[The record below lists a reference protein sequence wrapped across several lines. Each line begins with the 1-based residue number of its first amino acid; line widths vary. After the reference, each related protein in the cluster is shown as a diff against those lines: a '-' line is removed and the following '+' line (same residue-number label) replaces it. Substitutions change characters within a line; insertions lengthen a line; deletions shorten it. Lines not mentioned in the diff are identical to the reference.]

1 MEVTDNRLLEG
12 IIREAEKKAQATVED
27 ARLQAEKI
35 LAEAHKRSEEE
46 LSVEQKA
53 FQLKLKQIELRLQA
67 TMASAKRKASLRQ
80 IDESYLSVMRC
91 IREKMHCKTIE
102 PHLASWIA
110 EAALGLDLKEAKV
123 SSSNACPVTEKHLA
137 KAVQLVK
144 KHTGSEVIL
153 SLDPRPIRN
162 LGVVLSSLD
171 DKVSFNNQV
180 EIRLRR
186 FDRVIRTMIQ
196 EHT

>member
-1 MEVTDNRLLEG
+1 MKSTDNRLLGG
-12 IIREAEKKAQATVED
+12 IIRQADETAQKTEED
-27 ARLQAEKI
+27 ARLQAIKI
-35 LAEAHKRSEEE
+35 LEEAHLRSDKE
-46 LSVEQKA
+46 LEAEQKA

-67 TMASAKRKASLRQ
+67 NMASVKRKASLRQ
-80 IDESYLSVMRC
+80 IDESYLSVMRR
-91 IREKMHCKTIE
+91 IREKMHCKTIG
-102 PHLASWIA
+102 PYLSSWIA

-123 SSSNACPVTEKHLA
+123 SSSKMCPVTEKHLEEA
-137 KAVQLVK
+137 TRLVK
-144 KHTGSEVIL
+144 KHTGSVVVL
-153 SLDPRPIRN
+153 SLDPKPIRS

>member
-1 MEVTDNRLLEG
+1 MESTDNRLLDG
-12 IIREAEKKAQATVED
+12 IIRQAEENARTTEED
-27 ARLQAEKI
+27 ARLQAKKLLEDAQLRSDKE
-35 LAEAHKRSEEE
+35 LAA
-46 LSVEQKA
+46 EQKA
-53 FQLKLKQIELRLQA
+53 FQQKLKQIELRLQA
-67 TMASAKRKASLRQ
+67 NMASVKRKAALRQ
-80 IDESYLSVMRC
+80 IDESYLSVMRR
-91 IREKMHCKTIE
+91 IRDKMNCKTIE
-102 PHLASWIA
+102 PYLSPWIA

-123 SSSNACPVTEKHLA
+123 SSSKQCPATEKHLKEA
-137 KAVQLVK
+137 AQLVK
-144 KHTGSEVIL
+144 KHTGSEVVL
-153 SLDPRPIRN
+153 SLDPKPLRS

>member
-1 MEVTDNRLLEG
+1 MEGTDNRLLEG
-12 IIREAEKKAQATVED
+12 IIREAEANAKKTEDD
-27 ARLQAEKI
+27 ARLQAKKI
-35 LAEAHKRSEEE
+35 LDEARLRSTQE
-46 LSVEQKA
+46 LETEQKA
-53 FQLKLKQIELRLQA
+53 FQQKLKQIELRLQA
-67 TMASAKRKASLRQ
+67 NMGSVKRKASLRQ
-80 IDESYLSVMRC
+80 IDESYLSVMRR

-102 PHLASWIA
+102 PYLASWIA

-123 SSSNACPVTEKHLA
+123 SSSNQCPVTEKHLKEA
-137 KAVQLVK
+137 IQLVK
-144 KHTGSEVIL
+144 KHTGSEVTL
-153 SLDPRPIRN
+153 SLDPRPIRS

>member
-1 MEVTDNRLLEG
+1 MESTDNRLLEG
-12 IIREAEKKAQATVED
+12 IIRQAEETAKKTEED
-27 ARLQAEKI
+27 ARLQATKI
-35 LAEAHKRSEEE
+35 LEEARLRSDKEIEAEHKAS
-46 LSVEQKA
+46 Q
-53 FQLKLKQIELRLQA
+53 QKLKQVELRLQA
-67 TMASAKRKASLRQ
+67 NMASVKRKASLKQ
-80 IDESYLSVMRC
+80 IDESYLSVMRR
-91 IREKMHCKTIE
+91 IRERMNCKMIE
-102 PHLASWIA
+102 PYFSAWIA

-123 SSSNACPVTEKHLA
+123 SSSKQCPATEKHLKEA
-137 KAVQLVK
+137 TALVK
-144 KHTGSEVIL
+144 KNTGSEVIL
-153 SLDPRPIRN
+153 SLDPKPIRS

>member
-1 MEVTDNRLLEG
+1 MESTDNRLLEG
-12 IIREAEKKAQATVED
+12 IIRQAQETAKKTEED
-27 ARLQAEKI
+27 ARLQAKKI
-35 LAEAHKRSEEE
+35 LEEARLRSDKEIEAEHKAS
-46 LSVEQKA
+46 Q
-53 FQLKLKQIELRLQA
+53 QKLKQVELRLQA
-67 TMASAKRKASLRQ
+67 NMASVKRKASLRQ
-80 IDESYLSVMRC
+80 IDESYLSVMRR
-91 IREKMHCKTIE
+91 IREKMQCKMIE
-102 PHLASWIA
+102 PYLSSWIA

-123 SSSNACPVTEKHLA
+123 SSSKQCPATEKHLKEA
-137 KAVQLVK
+137 AQLVK
-144 KHTGSEVIL
+144 KHTGSEVVL
-153 SLDPRPIRN
+153 SLDPRPIRS

>member
-1 MEVTDNRLLEG
+1 MDNTDKRLLEG
-12 IIREAEKKAQATVED
+12 IIHQAELTAQKAEED
-27 ARLQAEKI
+27 ARLQAKQI
-35 LAEAHKRSEEE
+35 VDDAKRQ
-46 LSVEQKA
+46 SVQEIALEQKTL
-53 FQLKLKQIELRLQA
+53 QHKLKQVELRLQA
-67 TMASAKRKASLRQ
+67 NMSSVKRKAALKQ
-80 IDESYLSVMRC
+80 IDESYLSVMRLL
-91 IREKMHCKTIE
+91 RQKMNCKMIE
-102 PHLASWIA
+102 PHLSAWIA

-123 SSSNACPVTEKHLA
+123 SSNKQCPATEKHL
-137 KAVQLVK
+137 KEAVALVK
-144 KHTGSEVIL
+144 KNTGSDVIL
-153 SLDPRPIRN
+153 SLDPKPIRS

>member
-1 MEVTDNRLLEG
+1 MDATDNRLLEG
-12 IIREAEKKAQATVED
+12 IIRQAEENAKKTEED
-27 ARLQAEKI
+27 ARLQAKRI
-35 LAEAHKRSEEE
+35 LAEAYQRSEEE

-53 FQLKLKQIELRLQA
+53 FQQKLKQIELRLQA
-67 TMASAKRKASLRQ
+67 NMASVKRKASLRQ
-80 IDESYLSVMRC
+80 IDESYLSVMRR
-91 IREKMHCKTIE
+91 IREKMDCKAIE
-102 PHLASWIA
+102 PYLSSWIA

-123 SSSNACPVTEKHLA
+123 SSSNACPATDKHLKEA
-137 KAVQLVK
+137 AQLVK
-144 KHTGSEVIL
+144 RHTGSEVTL
-153 SLDPRPIRN
+153 TLDPRPIRS

>member
-1 MEVTDNRLLEG
+1 
-12 IIREAEKKAQATVED
+12 
-27 ARLQAEKI
+27 
-35 LAEAHKRSEEE
+35 
-46 LSVEQKA
+46 
-53 FQLKLKQIELRLQA
+53 
-67 TMASAKRKASLRQ
+67 
-80 IDESYLSVMRC
+80 MRR

-102 PHLASWIA
+102 PYLSSWIA

-123 SSSNACPVTEKHLA
+123 SSSKACPVTEKNLKEA
-137 KAVQLVK
+137 AQLVK

-153 SLDPRPIRN
+153 SLDPRPIRG

-196 EHT
+196 EYT

>member
-1 MEVTDNRLLEG
+1 MDTTDNRLLGG
-12 IIREAEKKAQATVED
+12 IIRQAEEAAAKAEED
-27 ARLQAEKI
+27 ARLQAKKI
-35 LAEAHKRSEEE
+35 LDEAHERSAREIEQ
-46 LSVEQKA
+46 EQKSH
-53 FQLKLKQIELRLQA
+53 QQKLKQVELRLQA
-67 TMASAKRKASLRQ
+67 NMSSVKRKAALRQ
-80 IDESYLSVMRC
+80 IDESYLAVMRR
-91 IREKMHCKTIE
+91 IRERMNSKTIE
-102 PHLASWIA
+102 PFLSSWIA

-123 SSSNACPVTEKHLA
+123 SSSTQCPVTEKHLKEA
-137 KAVQLVK
+137 AALVK
-144 KHTGSEVIL
+144 KNTGSEVLL
-153 SLDPRPIRN
+153 SLDPKPIRS

>member
-1 MEVTDNRLLEG
+1 MDATDNRLLEG
-12 IIREAEKKAQATVED
+12 IIRQAEENAKKTEED
-27 ARLQAEKI
+27 ARLQAKKI
-35 LAEAHKRSEEE
+35 LLDAHVRSEEE

-53 FQLKLKQIELRLQA
+53 FQQKLKQIELRLQA
-67 TMASAKRKASLRQ
+67 NMASVKRKASLRQ
-80 IDESYLSVMRC
+80 IDESYLSVMRR
-91 IREKMHCKTIE
+91 IREKMDCKAIG
-102 PHLASWIA
+102 PYLSSWVA

-123 SSSNACPVTEKHLA
+123 SSSNACPVTEKHLKEA
-137 KAVQLVK
+137 AELVK
-144 KHTGSEVIL
+144 RHTGSEVIL
-153 SLDPRPIRN
+153 SLDPRPIRS

-196 EHT
+196 EYT

>member
-1 MEVTDNRLLEG
+1 MKSTDNRLLGG
-12 IIREAEKKAQATVED
+12 IIRQADETAQKTEED
-27 ARLQAEKI
+27 ARLQAIKI
-35 LAEAHKRSEEE
+35 LEEAHLRSDKE
-46 LSVEQKA
+46 LEAEQKA

-67 TMASAKRKASLRQ
+67 NMASVKRKASLRQ
-80 IDESYLSVMRC
+80 IDESYLSVMRR
-91 IREKMHCKTIE
+91 IREKMQCKTIG
-102 PHLASWIA
+102 PYLSSWIA

-123 SSSNACPVTEKHLA
+123 SSSKMCPVTEKHLEEA
-137 KAVQLVK
+137 TRLVK
-144 KHTGSEVIL
+144 KHTGSVVVL
-153 SLDPRPIRN
+153 SLDPKPIRS

>member
-1 MEVTDNRLLEG
+1 MDSTDNRLLEG
-12 IIREAEKKAQATVED
+12 IIRQAEETAKKTEED
-27 ARLQAEKI
+27 ARVQAAKLLE
-35 LAEAHKRSEEE
+35 EAHLRSAEE
-46 LSVEQKA
+46 LSAEQKA
-53 FQLKLKQIELRLQA
+53 FQLKLKQVELRLQA
-67 TMASAKRKASLRQ
+67 NMASIKRKASLRQ
-80 IDESYLSVMRC
+80 IDESYLSVMRT
-91 IREKMHCKTIE
+91 IRDRMQCKTIE
-102 PHLASWIA
+102 PYLSSWIA

-123 SSSNACPVTEKHLA
+123 SSSKQCPVTEKHLKEA
-137 KAVQLVK
+137 TQLVK
-144 KHTGSEVIL
+144 KLTGSEVVL
-153 SLDPRPIRN
+153 SLDPKPIRS

>member
-1 MEVTDNRLLEG
+1 MESTDNRLLDG
-12 IIREAEKKAQATVED
+12 IIRQAQETAKKTMED
-27 ARLQAEKI
+27 ARLQATKI
-35 LAEAHKRSEEE
+35 LEEARLRSDKEIEAEHKVS
-46 LSVEQKA
+46 Q
-53 FQLKLKQIELRLQA
+53 QKLKQVELRLQA
-67 TMASAKRKASLRQ
+67 NMASVKRKASLRQ
-80 IDESYLSVMRC
+80 IDESYLSVMRR
-91 IREKMHCKTIE
+91 IRERMNCKMIE
-102 PHLASWIA
+102 PYLPAWIA

-123 SSSNACPVTEKHLA
+123 SSCKQCPATEKHLKEA
-137 KAVQLVK
+137 AALVK
-144 KHTGSEVIL
+144 KNTGSEVIL
-153 SLDPRPIRN
+153 SLDPKPIRS

>member
-1 MEVTDNRLLEG
+1 MEVTDNRLLDG
-12 IIREAEKKAQATVED
+12 IIRQADENAKKTEED
-27 ARLQAEKI
+27 ARLQVKKI
-35 LAEAHKRSEEE
+35 LAEAHVRAEEE
-46 LSVEQKA
+46 ILVEQKA
-53 FQLKLKQIELRLQA
+53 FQQKLKQIELRLQA
-67 TMASAKRKASLRQ
+67 NMASVKRKASLRQ
-80 IDESYLSVMRC
+80 IDESYLSVMRR
-91 IREKMHCKTIE
+91 IREKMDCKTIK
-102 PHLASWIA
+102 PYLSSWIA

-123 SSSNACPVTEKHLA
+123 SSSSACPVTEKNLKEA
-137 KAVQLVK
+137 AQLVK

-153 SLDPRPIRN
+153 SLDPRSIRN

-196 EHT
+196 EYT

>member
-1 MEVTDNRLLEG
+1 MESTDNRLLEG
-12 IIREAEKKAQATVED
+12 IIRQAQETARKTEED
-27 ARLQAEKI
+27 ARLQAAKI
-35 LAEAHKRSEEE
+35 LEEAHLRSEKE
-46 LSVEQKA
+46 LEAEHKA
-53 FQLKLKQIELRLQA
+53 SQQKLKQVELRLQA
-67 TMASAKRKASLRQ
+67 NMASVKRKASLRQ
-80 IDESYLSVMRC
+80 IDESYLSVMHR
-91 IREKMHCKTIE
+91 IRNKMNCKTIE
-102 PHLASWIA
+102 PYLSSWIA

-123 SSSNACPVTEKHLA
+123 SSSKMCPATEKHLKEA
-137 KAVQLVK
+137 IQLVK
-144 KHTGSEVIL
+144 KHTGSVVIL

-196 EHT
+196 EYT

>member
-1 MEVTDNRLLEG
+1 MDATDNRLLEG
-12 IIREAEKKAQATVED
+12 IIRQAEENAKKTEED
-27 ARLQAEKI
+27 ARLQAKKI
-35 LAEAHKRSEEE
+35 LLDAHVRSEEE

-53 FQLKLKQIELRLQA
+53 FQQKLKQIELRLQA
-67 TMASAKRKASLRQ
+67 NMASVKRKASLRQ
-80 IDESYLSVMRC
+80 IDESYLSVMRR
-91 IREKMHCKTIE
+91 IREKMDCKAIG
-102 PHLASWIA
+102 PYLSSWVA

-123 SSSNACPVTEKHLA
+123 SSSNACPVTEKHLKEA
-137 KAVQLVK
+137 AELVK
-144 KHTGSEVIL
+144 RHTGSEVIL
-153 SLDPRPIRN
+153 SLDPRPIRS

>member
-1 MEVTDNRLLEG
+1 MESTDNRLLDG
-12 IIREAEKKAQATVED
+12 IIRQAQETARKTEED
-27 ARLQAEKI
+27 ARLQAAKI
-35 LAEAHKRSEEE
+35 LEEAHLRSDKE
-46 LSVEQKA
+46 LEAERKASQQKLR
-53 FQLKLKQIELRLQA
+53 QVELRLQA
-67 TMASAKRKASLRQ
+67 NMASVKRKASLRQ
-80 IDESYLSVMRC
+80 IDESYLSVMRR
-91 IREKMHCKTIE
+91 IREKMQCKMIE
-102 PHLASWIA
+102 PYLSSWIA

-123 SSSNACPVTEKHLA
+123 SSSKQCPVTEKHLKEA
-137 KAVQLVK
+137 AQLVK
-144 KHTGSEVIL
+144 KHTGSEVVL
-153 SLDPRPIRN
+153 SLDPKPIRS

>member
-1 MEVTDNRLLEG
+1 MESTDNRLLEG
-12 IIREAEKKAQATVED
+12 IIRQAQETARKTEED
-27 ARLQAEKI
+27 ARLQAAKI
-35 LAEAHKRSEEE
+35 LEEAHLRSEKE
-46 LSVEQKA
+46 LEAEHKA
-53 FQLKLKQIELRLQA
+53 SQQKLKQVELRLQA
-67 TMASAKRKASLRQ
+67 NMASVKRKASLRQ
-80 IDESYLSVMRC
+80 IDESYLSVMRR
-91 IREKMHCKTIE
+91 IREKMQCKMIE
-102 PHLASWIA
+102 PYLSSWIA

-123 SSSNACPVTEKHLA
+123 SSSKQCPATEKHLKEA
-137 KAVQLVK
+137 AQLVK
-144 KHTGSEVIL
+144 KHTGSEVVL
-153 SLDPRPIRN
+153 SLDPRPIRS

>member
-1 MEVTDNRLLEG
+1 MDTTDKGLLEG
-12 IIREAEKKAQATVED
+12 IIHQAERTAAKAEED
-27 ARLQAEKI
+27 ARLQAKQI
-35 LAEAHKRSEEE
+35 VDDAHKRAAQEIE
-46 LSVEQKA
+46 LEQKSS
-53 FQLKLKQIELRLQA
+53 QHKLKQVELRLQA
-67 TMASAKRKASLRQ
+67 NMSSVKRKATLKQ
-80 IDESYLSVMRC
+80 IDESYLSVMR
-91 IREKMHCKTIE
+91 RLRQKMNCKMIE
-102 PHLASWIA
+102 PHLSAWIA

-123 SSSNACPVTEKHLA
+123 SSNKQCPATEKHLKEA
-137 KAVQLVK
+137 AALVK
-144 KHTGSEVIL
+144 KNTGSEVIL
-153 SLDPRPIRN
+153 SLDPKPIRS

>member
-1 MEVTDNRLLEG
+1 MDSTDNRLLEG
-12 IIREAEKKAQATVED
+12 IIRQAEETAKKTEED
-27 ARLQAEKI
+27 AHLQAKKI
-35 LAEAHKRSEEE
+35 LEEAHLRSDEE
-46 LSVEQKA
+46 LKAEQKG
-53 FQLKLKQIELRLQA
+53 FQQKLKQVELRLQA
-67 TMASAKRKASLRQ
+67 NMASVKRKASLRQ
-80 IDESYLSVMRC
+80 IDESYLSVMRR
-91 IREKMHCKTIE
+91 IREKMQCKMIE
-102 PHLASWIA
+102 PYLSSWIA

-123 SSSNACPVTEKHLA
+123 SSSKQCPVTEKHLKEA
-137 KAVQLVK
+137 TQLVK
-144 KHTGSEVIL
+144 KHTGSEVVL
-153 SLDPRPIRN
+153 SLDPKLIRS